1 MPFVPTHRAR
11 FLAQGLDLIGVVF
24 GRHNGG
30 VSWFDANQ
38 ILFQIQNKY
47 IYRLQGILR

>member
-30 VSWFDANQ
+30 VGRLSLVRVFNQ
-38 ILFQIQNKY
+38 
-47 IYRLQGILR
+47 